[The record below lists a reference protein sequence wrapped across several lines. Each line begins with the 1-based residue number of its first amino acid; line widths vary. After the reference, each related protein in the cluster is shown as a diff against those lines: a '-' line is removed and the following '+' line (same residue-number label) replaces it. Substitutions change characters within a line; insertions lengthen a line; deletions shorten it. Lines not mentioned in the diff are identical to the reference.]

1 MEGLEESKALES
13 DFEGIEENRIVDY
26 DTSLNLEP
34 DFEGIEENRKVNFN
48 IILPNFNLNDPTAS
62 DILYHPHPAP
72 YGFFSC
78 LAVLLRDVFYFM
90 CFGSGSTKYATNDNG
105 DVEITD
111 TTDSREDNAIHSRSD
126 QFWVKHGIDVYTR
139 DAHQAPRLQVP
150 ARIVFTNEK
159 LIGPPPAQGNDSI
172 VYQRPGRRTM
182 SFNKQDGTP
191 LSNSKVE
198 EPLRHTLI
206 RQRNR
211 KNKSVQSPIP
221 INEIICRYD
230 ELPINDDNETVANN
244 DIKYEDVVK
253 ESRSLGLFGSKPTNL
268 PPALDVDANTKI
280 DEERRGQKDLPE
292 KEYESNKREREIW
305 F

>member
-1 MEGLEESKALES
+1 MEGMEESTALES
-13 DFEGIEENRIVDY
+13 DFEGIEENRIVD
-26 DTSLNLEP
+26 
-34 DFEGIEENRKVNFN
+34 FN
-48 IILPNFNLNDPTAS
+48 IVLPNLNDPTAS

-105 DVEITD
+105 DVEMLPTRLKMRLQREVTD
-111 TTDSREDNAIHSRSD
+111 TTDSREDNAIYSRSD

-139 DAHQAPRLQVP
+139 EYVNAHQAPRLQVP
-150 ARIVFTNEK
+150 ARMVFTNEK
-159 LIGPPPAQGNDSI
+159 LIGPPPAQENDSI
-172 VYQRPGRRTM
+172 VCQRPGRQTT

-211 KNKSVQSPIP
+211 KNKPVQSPIP
-221 INEIICRYD
+221 INEIMCPYD
-230 ELPINDDNETVANN
+230 ELPINDDDNETVANN

-268 PPALDVDANTKI
+268 PPALDVDVNTKI
-280 DEERRGQKDLPE
+280 DEERRGQKDLPK

-305 F
+305 L